1 MSKKVFIIDD
11 DPDSISFLRCILKAH
26 DYDTIWSLSSATAIA
41 MARSEKPDL
50 ILLDLLMP
58 EKSGI
63 RLFKEL
69 RKDPELQHIPVVI
82 MSNMPQVASDLSTLI
97 GRHSDP
103 SLNSVG
109 PRPNSPEGLME
120 KPIEPDLLTR
130 TIQKILNE
138 GDMWKN
144 ENRKTRTES
153 VR

>member
-1 MSKKVFIIDD
+1 MSKKIFIIDD
-11 DPDSISFLRCILKAH
+11 DPDSIGFVRCILKAH
-26 DYDTIWSLSSATAIA
+26 GYDSIWSLSSATAIA

-50 ILLDLLMP
+50 VLLDLLMP

-82 MSNMPQVASDLSTLI
+82 MSNMPQVASDLSTFI
-97 GRHSDP
+97 GRHTDP
-103 SLNSVG
+103 SLNGVS
-109 PRPNSPEGLME
+109 PRSHSPVDLVE
-120 KPIEPDLLTR
+120 KPIEPDILTR